1 MYRRLGN
8 GSPGRLDGVVP
19 DVKHQHKCKRSVVN
33 WSYDA
38 TSINLIGPHDAT
50 IQQTPHV
57 GEHHVAEYKGHKLR
71 ILRVIG
77 KRWPN
82 EEHSQ
87 LQQTWAGELDGV
99 AVPGLV
105 GEQSN
110 PIAEAL
116 VARVDALG

>member
-1 MYRRLGN
+1 MSN
-8 GSPGRLDGVVP
+8 
-19 DVKHQHKCKRSVVN
+19 VN
-33 WSYDA
+33 WTYDA
-38 TSINLIGPHDAT
+38 TPINLIGPHDTTLQA
-50 IQQTPHV
+50 TPHV

-71 ILRVIG
+71 ILRVVS
-77 KRWPN
+77 KRWPD
-82 EEHSQ
+82 EAHSQ
-87 LQQTWAGELDGV
+87 LQQSWQGELDGA